1 MGDVGRAGGALVSPF
16 WNRSERR
23 LRAWLRV
30 LLAVV
35 VTLAVAAAFASLDAV
50 PLPPPL
56 FTLAV
61 SAVMALSSLG
71 VVVLWAGHVSRRPLQ
86 AYGLGVDRA
95 WWVDLAGGLAIGTA
109 VHLGAFLTYL
119 GSGWASISAIGYP
132 GSSSWAFPLSF
143 AVIACTYTAVAVWEE
158 LVFRGIF
165 IVDGADGL
173 GWLSPRSAV
182 VIASALSATVF
193 GVLHFQQATTPLS
206 LLFWVSMGAVLAFA
220 FALTGRLALP
230 IGIHLAYNLAGNGV
244 FGITAVATDESPTLF
259 RLAFTGPDA
268 FVRLTGVVNWSFIA
282 VGAVLTLGW
291 VRWRTGD
298 LAIRTDIAEWR
309 AE

>member
-1 MGDVGRAGGALVSPF
+1 MRSIGRTGGAVARPF
-16 WNRSERR
+16 WNGSERR

-30 LLAVV
+30 SLAVV
-35 VTLAVAAAFASLDAV
+35 VTLGAAAVFASLELAA
-50 PLPPPL
+50 LPPTAA
-56 FTLAV
+56 TLIV
-61 SAVMALSSLG
+61 SVVMALASLG
-71 VVVLWAGHVSRRPLQ
+71 VVVVWARHVSRRPLQ
-86 AYGLGVDRA
+86 AYGLGVDRT
-95 WWVDLAGGLAIGTA
+95 WWIDLAGGLAIGTA

-119 GSGWASISAIGYP
+119 GTGWASISAIGYP

-143 AVIACTYTAVAVWEE
+143 AVISCTYTAVAVWEE

-282 VGAVLTLGW
+282 VGAVLTVGW